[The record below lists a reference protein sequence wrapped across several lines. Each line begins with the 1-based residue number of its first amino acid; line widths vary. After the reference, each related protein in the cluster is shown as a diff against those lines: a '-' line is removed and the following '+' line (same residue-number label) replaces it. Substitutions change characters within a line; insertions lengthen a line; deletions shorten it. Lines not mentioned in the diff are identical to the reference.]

1 MSAAP
6 TTSASPT
13 DFTTSFNKH
22 TNEFISINRA
32 LTYKKLGI
40 WFIGIIVTVIFILII
55 VFVMKPV
62 KSEIGLMVPIGLG
75 YLLLIVGICGLL
87 IGKSDSTFNKSLK
100 EKQKDILQLIQES
113 NIDDTTYNNAN
124 KQLKFIQN
132 KLSIDDYY
140 DDDDDTKRVIDTL
153 RFKLTEIHDNNK
165 AK

>member
-22 TNEFISINRA
+22 TNEFISINSD

-40 WFIGIIVTVIFILII
+40 WCIGIIILVIIILILI
-55 VFVMKPV
+55 FVIKPV
-62 KSEIGLMVPIGLG
+62 EFAIVMIVPFSLG
-75 YLLLIVGICGLL
+75 YLLLIFVICGFLM
-87 IGKSDSTFNKSLK
+87 GKSYSTFNKSLK

-113 NIDDTTYNNAN
+113 NIDDATYDKAN

-140 DDDDDTKRVIDTL
+140 DDDDDTKRAIDTL
-153 RFKLTEIHDNNK
+153 RDALTK
-165 AK
+165 YKQQ